1 METAGFE
8 VECLQHAPVG
18 DARCG
23 AHIIEGSQVTRLSFV
38 IKVVEAGD
46 AWAYGDMKAEPLDT
60 KMEQVEANVAVI
72 DPGELEISNVVIG
85 RGVQVRTGV
94 ETKEAVLFF
103 LAADFVRA
111 WVHACVSACVRV
123 CMRLPGP
130 WLLPSRR
137 PS

>member
-23 AHIIEGSQVTRLSFV
+23 AHIIEGSQVTRLSFF
-38 IKVVEAGD
+38 IEVVEAGD
-46 AWAYGDMKAEPLDT
+46 ARACDDVKAEFLDT
-60 KMEQVEANVAVI
+60 KIEQVQANVAVI
-72 DPGELEISNVVIG
+72 DPGELEISEVIIG
-85 RGVQVRTGV
+85 HGVQVRTGV

-130 WLLPSRR
+130 WLLLSRR